1 MRMTDSPPREPTIAP
16 HPDMPKNITP
26 KKPTRSTKRKAPVL
40 PKFENERAEVK
51 ESGIH
56 GLGLFAA
63 KSLRKGSIVGYYKGP
78 EVKTEDDGDHVLWIY
93 DEDEERE
100 YGIDGQNET
109 RFVNHSR
116 KPNAN
121 FNGEK
126 LVTLRTIKVGEEIT
140 HDYGEAWSDLG

>member
-1 MRMTDSPPREPTIAP
+1 
-16 HPDMPKNITP
+16 MPKNIIPTKSP
-26 KKPTRSTKRKAPVL
+26 RSAKKKAATL

-56 GLGLFAA
+56 GLGLFAS
-63 KSLRKGSIVGYYKGP
+63 KSLRKGSIVGYYEGP
-78 EVKTEDDGDHVLWIY
+78 EVVSEEQDGDHVLWIF
-93 DEDEERE
+93 DEDEKRE
-100 YGIDGQNET
+100 YGINGQNET

-126 LVTLRTIKVGEEIT
+126 LVVLRAIKQGEEIT

>member
-1 MRMTDSPPREPTIAP
+1 
-16 HPDMPKNITP
+16 MPKNITP
-26 KKPTRSTKRKAPVL
+26 KKPSRSTKKKAPSL
-40 PKFENERAEVK
+40 PKFDNQRAEVK

-56 GLGLFAA
+56 GLGLFAT
-63 KSLRKGSIVGYYKGP
+63 KPLRKGSVVGYYSGP
-78 EVKTEDDGDHVLWIY
+78 EVHSEDDDGDHVLWIY

-126 LVTLRTIKVGEEIT
+126 LVVLTAIKAGEEIT